1 MIAAVIAALAYWAIC
16 ADQRHGWGRSALK
29 TCSVA
34 LLALLAWSVDAPVPI
49 TLGLALG
56 SAGDFLL
63 SRPGKAAF
71 LAGMA
76 AFAAGHLA
84 YALAFWAAPSSAIL
98 LPTLA
103 MLILAASTELWLIPH
118 TGDLRWPV
126 RGYVA
131 IIALMAIAAMTLP
144 FARWPAMLGAALFVL
159 SDLLLAI
166 HLFRAP
172 RRWLARALW
181 PAYWTGQ
188 ALILTGSL

>member
-1 MIAAVIAALAYWAIC
+1 MIAALAYWAIC

-34 LLALLAWSVDAPVPI
+34 LLALLAWSVDAPAPI
-49 TLGLALG
+49 TLGLVLG

-84 YALAFWAAPSSAIL
+84 YALAFWDTPSSAIL
-98 LPTLA
+98 LPALA
-103 MLILAASTELWLIPH
+103 MLALAASTELWLIPH

-144 FARWPAMLGAALFVL
+144 LARWPAMLGAALFVL

-172 RRWLARALW
+172 RRWLARTLW